1 MRAAKYRDEERNN
14 EGDQEA
20 VDDVEDQ
27 DLAESYDGKSIL
39 YPLSEKGNGEEE
51 REEEGKKK
59 KKK

>member
-51 REEEGKKK
+51 RE
-59 KKK
+59 